1 MTADAL
7 LVVQTVFS
15 VIWRLFTSWKIP
27 GTDTT
32 PAAWFLFVALAVLAL
47 KFLKSFIPGFEVV
60 QTSSGVGPVD
70 SKQQAISSGRSLRVL

>member
-7 LVVQTVFS
+7 LVVQTLFG

-32 PAAWFLFVALAVLAL
+32 PAGWFLFVALAVLTL
-47 KFLKSFIPGFEVV
+47 KFLKSVIPGW
-60 QTSSGVGPVD
+60 SP
-70 SKQQAISSGRSLRVL
+70 QAREPDQSALPPGRL